1 MKNEDPKHL
10 VQIPLYK
17 VNPHLPVI
25 SGSLPVLTLI
35 ILDWIPQN
43 DVMGHNNTKLFITHG
58 GTNGLYEAI
67 FHAVPMLG
75 LPLLVDQYDN
85 MLRITDRGAGKTLDI
100 TDLDQSVFRD
110 SIKE

>member
-1 MKNEDPKHL
+1 MKNGDRKNL
-10 VQIPLYK
+10 VRIRLYK
-17 VNPHLPVI
+17 VSPSI
-25 SGSLPVLTLI
+25 SPPNSGNLYF
-35 ILDWIPQN
+35 LDWIPQN